1 MSDVVIRRAVSSDG
15 SQIGLVH
22 VRSWQA
28 TYRGLLPQSVLDG
41 LDAGKRGEYWE
52 QYLSADARPGET
64 VLVAEEDGVV
74 VGFASVG
81 PSRDE
86 DANGKGEVR
95 AIYLLADH
103 WGRGIGRA
111 LMDAALN
118 TLRQAGCTQATLWL
132 LDTNARARQFYE
144 AGGWAP
150 DGATKQ
156 DDGRGFPITEVRYRR
171 ELEPIGGT
179 ERRV

>member
-1 MSDVVIRRAVSSDG
+1 MSDVVIRRAVGSDG

-22 VRSWQA
+22 VRTWQA
-28 TYRGLLPQSVLDG
+28 TYRGLLPQPFLDG
-41 LDAGKRGEYWE
+41 LDAAQRGEYWE
-52 QYLSADARPGET
+52 QYLSEDAGPGET

-74 VGFASVG
+74 VGFAGVG
-81 PSRDE
+81 ALRDE

-95 AIYLLADH
+95 AIYLLAEH
-103 WGRGIGRA
+103 WGRGLGRA

-118 TLRQAGCTQATLWL
+118 SLRQAGYRQATLWV

-150 DGATKQ
+150 DGVTKQ
-156 DDGRGFPITEVRYRR
+156 DDARGFPITEVRYRR

-179 ERRV
+179 ERRI

>member
-28 TYRGLLPQSVLDG
+28 TYRGLLPQPFLDG
-41 LDAGKRGEYWE
+41 LDAAKRGEYWK
-52 QYLSADARPGET
+52 QYLSEAARPGET
-64 VLVAEEDGVV
+64 VLVAEEDGMV

-86 DANGKGEVR
+86 DANETGEVR
-95 AIYLLADH
+95 AIYLLADR
-103 WGRGIGRA
+103 WGRGIGWA
-111 LMDAALN
+111 LMDTALN
-118 TLRQAGCTQATLWL
+118 TLCQAGYTQATLWV

-156 DDGRGFPITEVRYRR
+156 DDARGFPITEVRYRR

-179 ERRV
+179 

>member
-1 MSDVVIRRAVSSDG
+1 MSDVVIRLAVGSDG

-22 VRSWQA
+22 ARTWQA
-28 TYRGLLPQSVLDG
+28 TYRGLLPQPFLDG
-41 LDAGKRGEYWE
+41 LDAAKRGKYWE
-52 QYLSADARPGET
+52 QYLSEDARPGET

-95 AIYLLADH
+95 AIYLLAER

-111 LMDAALN
+111 LLDAALN
-118 TLRQAGCTQATLWL
+118 TQRQAGYTQATLWVL
-132 LDTNARARQFYE
+132 ETNARARQFYE
-144 AGGWAP
+144 AGGWAR

-171 ELEPIGGT
+171 QLEPMGGT
-179 ERRV
+179 DPRT